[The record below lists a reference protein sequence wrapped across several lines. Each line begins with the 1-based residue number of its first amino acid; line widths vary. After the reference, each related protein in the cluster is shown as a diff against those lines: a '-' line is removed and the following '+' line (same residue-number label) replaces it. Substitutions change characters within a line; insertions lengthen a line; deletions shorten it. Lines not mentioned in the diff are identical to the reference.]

1 MPALK
6 QPRTD
11 ARPGTLAPS
20 DSGFDDA
27 HKVSAY
33 THSAANPGNCLGAP
47 PRDVERMLRR
57 HDAKL
62 PRYLDVQRLRD
73 IAQSHLRWPLLGKP
87 SGERS

>member
-1 MPALK
+1 MTALK
-6 QPRTD
+6 QPRIDT
-11 ARPGTLAPS
+11 RPGTS
-20 DSGFDDA
+20 TSSGAAFDDE

-33 THSAANPGNCLGAP
+33 THSAADPGNCLGAP

-62 PRYLDVQRLRD
+62 PRYLDVKRLRD
-73 IAQSHLRWPLLGKP
+73 IAQSHQRWPLLGKP